1 MQFKK
6 NFVFFVLA
14 AVIAS
19 ASAIPLPGS
28 VDLVSATNDLVNVV
42 DFPVRGRSPVKVE
55 VRDPR
60 HGGDSG
66 SRGRGDSR
74 NRRDVSSCLHYPT
87 SWSRLIQTSFN
98 QLEARRHGS
107 GSRGR
112 GDSRGRRDLEARR
125 HGSGSRGRGNSHTR
139 RDLEARRHG
148 SGSRGR
154 GDSRDRRDLEARRHG
169 SGSRGRGDSR
179 NRRGLEARRHGS
191 GSRNRG
197 DSRDRK

>member
-1 MQFKK
+1 M
-6 NFVFFVLA
+6 
-14 AVIAS
+14 
-19 ASAIPLPGS
+19 
-28 VDLVSATNDLVNVV
+28 VSATNDLVNVV

-112 GDSRGRRDLEARR
+112 GDSRGRRDVSLAIPHAAAPSEAKYVV
-125 HGSGSRGRGNSHTR
+125 GGAPSRVWFPWPREQPHPPGREYAHLSVVEHMILSTMDSWR
-139 RDLEARRHG
+139 LAAMALVPAAEAI
-148 SGSRGR
+148 
-154 GDSRDRRDLEARRHG
+154 ATP
-169 SGSRGRGDSR
+169 
-179 NRRGLEARRHGS
+179 AAM
-191 GSRNRG
+191 
-197 DSRDRK
+197 